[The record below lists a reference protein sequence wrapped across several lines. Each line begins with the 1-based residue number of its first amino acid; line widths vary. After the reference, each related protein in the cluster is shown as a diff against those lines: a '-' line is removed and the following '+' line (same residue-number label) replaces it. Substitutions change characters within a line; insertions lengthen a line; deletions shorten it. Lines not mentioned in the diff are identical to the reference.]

1 MTTFN
6 PRLRLL
12 NNYMRTL
19 EKVFFRLSGREQNL
33 LVVTMWVTLMIV
45 LYKMIILVAIQ
56 QFSVLDEAKENIAL
70 YEEYINL
77 KPEIQKALEQQKLEQ
92 QNKSYDKKNLSNRAS
107 TLADQVFPQREY
119 RELDTIE
126 RDRYSQHRVKIT
138 FERAGYPQVE
148 QYANL
153 IREERPYMFLS
164 EVKIEPNYPP
174 KSRPYETV
182 TYDAT
187 FEVSSVEF
195 ISQ

>member
-1 MTTFN
+1 MKA
-6 PRLRLL
+6 
-12 NNYMRTL
+12 L
-19 EKVFFRLSGREQNL
+19 EKIFFKLSGREQNL
-33 LVVTMWVTLMIV
+33 LVATIWVTLAIV
-45 LYKMIILVAIQ
+45 FYKLIIQVAIHE
-56 QFSVLDEAKENIAL
+56 FSVLDEAKENISL
-70 YEEYINL
+70 YAEYINL
-77 KPEIQKALEQQKLEQ
+77 KPQIRKALEQQKLEQ
-92 QNKSYDKKNLSNRAS
+92 KNKSYDKKNLSNRAS

-138 FERAGYPQVE
+138 FERATYSQVE

-164 EVKIEPNYPP
+164 EVKIEPKYPP
-174 KSRPYETV
+174 KSRPYETT

-195 ISQ
+195 INQ